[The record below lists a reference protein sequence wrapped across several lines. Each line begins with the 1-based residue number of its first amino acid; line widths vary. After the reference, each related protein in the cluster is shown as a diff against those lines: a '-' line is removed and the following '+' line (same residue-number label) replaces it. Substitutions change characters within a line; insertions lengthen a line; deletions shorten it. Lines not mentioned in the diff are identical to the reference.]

1 METEHAGCQEVSME
15 TNGITM
21 FQHNGTLPFK
31 LYYKMQ
37 HMVVVVFIL
46 EKQDSMEVKAHGFWT
61 PSA

>member
-1 METEHAGCQEVSME
+1 ME

-21 FQHNGTLPFK
+21 FQHNGTLLFE
-31 LYYKMQ
+31 LYYKIQ

-46 EKQDSMEVKAHGFWT
+46 EKQDSMEVKAHRFWT